1 MMYKKLAKKGRF
13 GDNRIAKTSNGS
25 LWHVNKQEK
34 KLIDDYG
41 VVGERIVDMIGSG
54 STNPETGLKEQFLP
68 MITAGLAIG
77 SAVMGAVQSYG
88 QTKRERE
95 QGEMQVGFANQALD
109 SLSEA
114 ESSLKDSL
122 GSSLALPTLE
132 AQRQVEDISKK
143 SQIGIE
149 NLKKR
154 QDIMVGKT
162 GFASTGIDNTEVITQ
177 ARDEYRTQLEDVDI
191 GLNKNLSEVLSNFEQ
206 SQSELTLQR
215 QQLNQQKKLAQ
226 QQANTKYFGIF

>member
-1 MMYKKLAKKGRF
+1 MLMAA
-13 GDNRIAKTSNGS
+13 I
-25 LWHVNKQEK
+25 
-34 KLIDDYG
+34 
-41 VVGERIVDMIGSG
+41 
-54 STNPETGLKEQFLP
+54 
-68 MITAGLAIG
+68 GLALT
-77 SAVMGAVQSYG
+77 GAQEFSRVQR
-88 QTKRERE
+88 TRE
-95 QGEMQVGFANQALD
+95 QGRTQSNFYSDAL
-109 SLSEA
+109 
-114 ESSLKDSL
+114 SSLGQAEQTLSQSL
-122 GSSLALPTLE
+122 GASLALPTLE

-215 QQLNQQKKLAQ
+215 QQLNQFLQL
-226 QQANTKYFGIF
+226 